1 MKRRLFHLLTA
12 SLVLAVL
19 LAGLA
24 ACSLEQRSVTIHEP
38 GVYKGMKDPLLARQD
53 QEKVLA
59 DRFRLVQADRG

>member
-1 MKRRLFHLLTA
+1 MKCRLFHLLTA
-12 SLVLAVL
+12 SLVLAGL

-59 DRFRLVQADRG
+59 DRFRLVQADR

>member
-1 MKRRLFHLLTA
+1 MKCNLCRLLTVP
-12 SLVLAVL
+12 LVLAGL

-24 ACSLEQRSVTIHEP
+24 ACSLEQRSVTMHEP